1 MSENKTLLHV
11 VTSGVYSSYSIE
23 GVFTDKVLAGEL
35 VDKLNEAWGVEAY
48 RPQPV
53 RIEEFFLNL
62 PLDEFEVTTVR
73 MTKEGSVLEV
83 LHSVGR
89 DSGTH
94 AFDHPGNLMWSTY
107 GKDEERAI
115 KVTNEKRAQLIANN
129 LWGADE
135 SQLEEYL

>member
-1 MSENKTLLHV
+1 MSENKTLVYV
-11 VTSGVYSSYSIE
+11 VTSGEYSSYDIQ
-23 GVFTDKVLAGEL
+23 GVFTDKILAGEL
-35 VDKLNEAWGVEAY
+35 VDKLNEAWKDLHEK
-48 RPQPV
+48 V
-53 RIEEFFLNL
+53 RIEEFYLNL
-62 PLDEFEVTTVR
+62 PVDEFEVTTVR

-89 DSGTH
+89 DTGTH
-94 AFDHPGNLMWSTY
+94 GFDHPGNLLWSIY

-129 LWGADE
+129 LWGAGD